1 MQEVVALATRDLQR
15 DVLLGAGRASMN
27 VWLRHLTPH
36 DPTLRAHARA
46 AYDEASQ
53 ALPWPKH
60 PVLKVHLAF
69 SVLPGAAIYRT
80 LMAHGYTSEAAAA
93 AVTRALTEMAQP
105 RHAALKSQTR
115 GPRGQRLFMRI
126 AQRSLVAFPSPGW
139 EATWVQRTPHCVAF
153 DMTRCFD
160 LDMLRLLDAT
170 AIAPAYCAVDD
181 VLYTDLCPQ
190 LRWQRTGTLATG
202 AISCDFRFD
211 HLPTVGTP
219 VRLTMHAPKPA
230 AWSPGHAPESSTR
243 ATTSTATPPS
253 CTPGSP
259 RN

>member
-1 MQEVVALATRDLQR
+1 MAVQALSRG
-15 DVLLGAGRASMN
+15 VLLGAGRASMN
-27 VWLRHLTPH
+27 LWLRHLTPR
-36 DPTLRAHARA
+36 DPTLRAPART

-53 ALPWPKH
+53 ALPWPNH
-60 PVLKVHLAF
+60 PVLQVHLAF
-69 SVLPGAAIYRT
+69 SVLPGAALYRT
-80 LMAHGYTSEAAAA
+80 LVARGHTSEAAAS

-115 GPRGQRLFMRI
+115 GPRGQRLFMWI
-126 AQRSLVAFPSPGW
+126 AGRSMVAFPSPGW
-139 EATWVQRTPHCVAF
+139 ETTWVQRTPHCVAF

-202 AISCDFRFD
+202 APRCDFRFE
-211 HLPTVGTP
+211 HLPTAGTP
-219 VRLTMHAPKPA
+219 VRPTRSNCTSASR
-230 AWSPGHAPESSTR
+230 SPG
-243 ATTSTATPPS
+243 
-253 CTPGSP
+253 
-259 RN
+259 